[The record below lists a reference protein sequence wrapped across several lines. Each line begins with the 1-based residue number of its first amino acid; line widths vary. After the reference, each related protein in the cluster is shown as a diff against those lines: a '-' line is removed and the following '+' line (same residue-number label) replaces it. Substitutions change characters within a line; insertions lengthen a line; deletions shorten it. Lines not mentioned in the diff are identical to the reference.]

1 MRVEEKVPSTLTAA
15 SGQAENCGNICP
27 GQASIGKS
35 ISHERQET
43 MKTRASFAGEPIHP
57 MFVHYPIALWTTSVI
72 TDLSFY
78 FCRNTSLILISKFLI
93 AAGIVGASVAA
104 VFGLIDWTGITEPA
118 AKKIGNWHAR
128 LNIIALILF
137 GASLYLRMKN
147 HGAPLVGFHLKIPF
161 LVSVAGWLLMAISAS
176 LGGKLV
182 YEHRMG
188 VSEPG
193 Q

>member
-1 MRVEEKVPSTLTAA
+1 MGS
-15 SGQAENCGNICP
+15 
-27 GQASIGKS
+27 S
-35 ISHERQET
+35 ISRERRKT
-43 MKTRASFAGEPIHP
+43 MKTKASFAGEPIHP

-72 TDLSFY
+72 TDLIYY

-93 AAGIVGASVAA
+93 AAGIVGAIVAA

-118 AKKIGNWHAR
+118 AKRIGNWHAR
-128 LNIIALILF
+128 LNITALILF
-137 GASLYLRMKN
+137 GVSLYLRMKN
-147 HGAPLVGFHLKIPF
+147 YGAPLVGFHLKIPF

-188 VSEPG
+188 VTEPG

>member
-1 MRVEEKVPSTLTAA
+1 
-15 SGQAENCGNICP
+15 
-27 GQASIGKS
+27 
-35 ISHERQET
+35 

-72 TDLSFY
+72 TDLIFY
-78 FCRNTSLILISKFLI
+78 FCRNTSLVLISKFLI
-93 AAGIVGASVAA
+93 AAGIVGAIVAA
-104 VFGLIDWTGITEPA
+104 IFGIIDWTGITEPA

-128 LNIIALILF
+128 LNITALILF
-137 GASLYLRMKN
+137 GVSLYLRMKN
-147 HGAPLVGFHLKIPF
+147 YGAPLVGFHLKIPF

-182 YEHRMG
+182 YQHRMG
-188 VSEPG
+188 VKDPG

>member
-1 MRVEEKVPSTLTAA
+1 
-15 SGQAENCGNICP
+15 
-27 GQASIGKS
+27 
-35 ISHERQET
+35 

-72 TDLSFY
+72 TDLIFY

-93 AAGIVGASVAA
+93 AAGIVGAIVAA

-118 AKKIGNWHAR
+118 AKRIGNWHAR
-128 LNIIALILF
+128 LNITALILF

-161 LVSVAGWLLMAISAS
+161 LISVVGWLLMAISAS

-188 VSEPG
+188 VREPG

>member
-1 MRVEEKVPSTLTAA
+1 
-15 SGQAENCGNICP
+15 
-27 GQASIGKS
+27 
-35 ISHERQET
+35 
-43 MKTRASFAGEPIHP
+43 MKTTASFAGAPIHP

-72 TDLSFY
+72 TDLIYY

-93 AAGIVGASVAA
+93 AAGIVGAIVAA

-118 AKKIGNWHAR
+118 AKRIGNWHAR
-128 LNIIALILF
+128 LNITALILF
-137 GASLYLRMKN
+137 GVSLYLRMKN
-147 HGAPLVGFHLKIPF
+147 YGAPLVGFHLKIPF
-161 LVSVAGWLLMAISAS
+161 LVSVVGWLLMAISAS

-188 VSEPG
+188 VTEPG

>member
-1 MRVEEKVPSTLTAA
+1 
-15 SGQAENCGNICP
+15 
-27 GQASIGKS
+27 
-35 ISHERQET
+35 